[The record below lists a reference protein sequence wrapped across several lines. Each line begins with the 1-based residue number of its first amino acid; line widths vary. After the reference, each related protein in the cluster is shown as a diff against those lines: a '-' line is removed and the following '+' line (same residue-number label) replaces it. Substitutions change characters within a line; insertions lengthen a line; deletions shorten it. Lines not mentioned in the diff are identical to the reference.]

1 MIKIKTFNFDGKP
14 NEVNKTLQENEEYT
28 GVLNST
34 VNILEPVIRFR
45 SNNVVT
51 FNYVYIESLNRY
63 YFVSEIRQDG
73 DICTVRLRVDVLF
86 TYKDIIL
93 NSNATLTKSENGN
106 KYLSNRSNVVDVRP
120 NVRKLDFPNK
130 ELLNET
136 GSIVMVTIKGNK

>member
-14 NEVNKTLQENEEYT
+14 NEVNKMLKENSEYT
-28 GVLNST
+28 GLLNASFNVLT
-34 VNILEPVIRFR
+34 PVVRFR
-45 SNNVVT
+45 THTPVT

-63 YFVSEIRQDG
+63 YFVKELTQDG
-73 DICTVRLRVDVLF
+73 DLCTVRLKVDVLF
-86 TYKDIIL
+86 TYKDKIL
-93 NSNATLTKSENGN
+93 SSSGILKQGENVN
-106 KYLSNRSNVVDVRP
+106 KYLSNRNNVVDVRP